1 MCNKWQELPEGDWLC
16 CNDCTRIH
24 TTLENLL
31 VTGAER
37 LPESLLDVIK
47 KKRVERCLEPLNEI
61 DVRWK
66 LLNGKVASPETRPL
80 LLEAVAMFNV
90 SSVCMSCFITII
102 IISFVRVASLSSSWS
117 YHFLYLYC
125 DILPL
130 IWVYEGDKLMIL
142 FVLQWMVELLC
153 TFMIYGIFFFC

>member
-1 MCNKWQELPEGDWLC
+1 MCVTNQLQELPEGDWLC

-31 VTGAER
+31 VTVAER

-47 KKRVERCLEPLNEI
+47 KKHVERCLEPLNEI

-66 LLNGKVASPETRPL
+66 LLNGKIASPETRPL

-90 SSVCMSCFITII
+90 SSVCLYELLHHHHHRHHHHGHIILYFITI
-102 IISFVRVASLSSSWS
+102 V
-117 YHFLYLYC
+117 
-125 DILPL
+125 
-130 IWVYEGDKLMIL
+130 
-142 FVLQWMVELLC
+142 
-153 TFMIYGIFFFC
+153 IFFLLFGF

>member
-1 MCNKWQELPEGDWLC
+1 VCNEWQELPEGDWLC

-31 VTGAER
+31 VRVAER

-66 LLNGKVASPETRPL
+66 LLNGKIASPETRPL

-90 SSVCMSCFITII
+90 SSVCLYELLHHHHHIICKSCFTII
-102 IISFVRVASLSSSWS
+102 IVVISFSSSSLLLYSSS
-117 YHFLYLYC
+117 YLGLWRC
-125 DILPL
+125 
-130 IWVYEGDKLMIL
+130 
-142 FVLQWMVELLC
+142 
-153 TFMIYGIFFFC
+153 